1 MSWGLEATGTYPATV
16 NLCSWS
22 TAKTA
27 DLSTN
32 VYTFTDD
39 VAPCSHYTCSVC
51 SLYSS
56 GGCGL
61 RLVVWLSYN

>member
-1 MSWGLEATGTYPATV
+1 MSRGYRYVSSYCETAFLV
-16 NLCSWS
+16 

-32 VYTFTDD
+32 VYTSTDD
-39 VAPCSHYTCSVC
+39 VARCSHYTCSVC

-61 RLVVWLSYN
+61 RLVV